1 MPDLVIPFEP
11 RALMSLLGIVTLV
24 LEVWKVD
31 RNWDEEGEKA
41 YVGAAKESKS
51 NTAVVIPPQRPRS
64 SLYLSNSFFGGMGAV
79 RCRESHCCHWI
90 QSQPIGQY
98 SIRGSRILTTRLDCV
113 YTRGKGRP

>member
-51 NTAVVIPPQRPRS
+51 NTAVVIPPKDLEAAFIFPTAFLVGWVLYAVANLIAVTGY
-64 SLYLSNSFFGGMGAV
+64 SLNLLGNTAFAAAAS
-79 RCRESHCCHWI
+79 
-90 QSQPIGQY
+90 
-98 SIRGSRILTTRLDCV
+98 
-113 YTRGKGRP
+113 